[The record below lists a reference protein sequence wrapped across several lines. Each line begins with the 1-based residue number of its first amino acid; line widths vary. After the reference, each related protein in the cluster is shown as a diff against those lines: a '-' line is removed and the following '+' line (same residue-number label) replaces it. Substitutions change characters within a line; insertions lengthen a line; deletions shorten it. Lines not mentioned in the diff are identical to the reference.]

1 MVTCCFSSFAI
12 GSLIN
17 ILWHDLKNKDNKEL
31 LICSERVNLT
41 FHARIVF
48 SVNYCNFQQKPTVV
62 DELLKQRL
70 SFSRILVR
78 ALVQNYITYDN

>member
-17 ILWHDLKNKDNKEL
+17 ILWHDFKDNKEL

-78 ALVQNYITYDN
+78 ALVQNHITYDN

>member
-1 MVTCCFSSFAI
+1 MARF
-12 GSLIN
+12 
-17 ILWHDLKNKDNKEL
+17 KDNKEL

-62 DELLKQRL
+62 DELLKQRH

-78 ALVQNYITYDN
+78 ALVQNDITYDIF